1 MSCVKIT
8 CLRWTALF
16 VLGVQY
22 GIGMAFG
29 VTPQYIAT
37 ALSNPTRP
45 SADRLRDPAR
55 KPDVCLALAGIK
67 PGDRIADVYPGGGYY
82 SRLFSLVVGPQGRVY
97 ALVPQVLAA
106 RTPQLLAYTRSQF
119 GDPAYHNVEVLE
131 TPLDAWQAPQPLDV
145 VWMGQVYHDMPNV
158 EMGPA
163 NIAAMNRSIYR
174 ALKPGGIY
182 VVTDH
187 AAALGSGF
195 LDLDPD
201 MSNRVHRIDPA
212 IVKQQVLAAGFVLE
226 ADRSLLANPAD
237 PHTTSIFD
245 ASIRGHTDQF
255 FFVFRKPR

>member
-1 MSCVKIT
+1 MRRDTFLLLRIPFALSVEWVSIRRPIRTPPILGKSITCAGHLTSNCSTQVRPISSRPIARRRDTRMSCVKIT

-97 ALVPQVLAA
+97 ALVPQVVAA

-131 TPLDAWQAPQPLDV
+131 TPL
-145 VWMGQVYHDMPNV
+145 
-158 EMGPA
+158 
-163 NIAAMNRSIYR
+163 
-174 ALKPGGIY
+174 
-182 VVTDH
+182 
-187 AAALGSGF
+187 
-195 LDLDPD
+195 
-201 MSNRVHRIDPA
+201 
-212 IVKQQVLAAGFVLE
+212 
-226 ADRSLLANPAD
+226 
-237 PHTTSIFD
+237 
-245 ASIRGHTDQF
+245 
-255 FFVFRKPR
+255 

>member
-1 MSCVKIT
+1 MKTTYLQWI
-8 CLRWTALF
+8 AGF
-16 VLGVQY
+16 VLGVQC
-22 GIGMAFG
+22 GIGVALG
-29 VTPQYIAT
+29 ATPQYIAA
-37 ALSNPTRP
+37 ALSNPSRP

-82 SRLFSLVVGPQGRVY
+82 SRLFSIVVGPQGRVY
-97 ALVPQVLAA
+97 AIVPEVLAA
-106 RTPQLLAYTRSQF
+106 RTPLLPAYTRSQF
-119 GDPAYHNVEVLE
+119 GDPRYRNVEVLV
-131 TPLDAWQAPQPLDV
+131 TPLDALQVPEALDI

-187 AAALGSGF
+187 AAAPGSGF

-201 MSNRVHRIDPA
+201 MSKRIHRIDPA
-212 IVKQQVLAAGFVLE
+212 IVRQQVLAAGFVLE
-226 ADRSLLANPAD
+226 ADQAFLANPAD
-237 PHTTSIFD
+237 PHTASVFD
-245 ASIRGHTDQF
+245 ASIQGHTDQF
-255 FFVFRKPR
+255 FLVFRKPP